1 MLNNPEVTQQAL
13 SILRSGE
20 NYHWTFI
27 TLFVLVLYVYFN
39 EIEKRNWKKVAAGL
53 TLYMIHWFVEIVNAL
68 IQHFSGHALW
78 TAPSGTSF
86 LILVGVGIE
95 ISMMFSIAALTFSKT
110 LPEDPKL
117 KILGINN
124 RILMGIGCAAFASF
138 LEIFFV
144 RTPTFAWVYP
154 WWGSIPVFITVYIP
168 FFVGAFLVHDWESKK
183 QIRFLGSFFVL
194 NVAMLIL
201 FAGILK
207 WI

>member
-1 MLNNPEVTQQAL
+1 MNNPEVTGQAL

-20 NYHWTFI
+20 NFHWSFI
-27 TLFVLVLYVYFN
+27 TLFVLVVYVYYN
-39 EIEKRNWKKVAAGL
+39 EIEKKNWNVIAAGL

-68 IQHFSGHALW
+68 IQYFSGHALW
-78 TAPSGTSF
+78 TAPTGTSF
-86 LILVGVGIE
+86 LILVGLSIE
-95 ISMMFSIAALTFSKT
+95 INMMFAIAALTFAKI
-110 LPEDPKL
+110 LPKDPRM

-124 RILMGIGCAAFASF
+124 RLLIGIGCAAFASF

-144 RTPTFAWVYP
+144 KTPAFAWVYP

-168 FFVGAFLVHDWESKK
+168 FFVVAFYVHDWTRRNQK
-183 QIRFLGSFFVL
+183 IFIGSSFVL
-194 NVAMLIL
+194 NAFMMVL

>member
-1 MLNNPEVTQQAL
+1 MNNPEVTEQAL
-13 SILRSGE
+13 RILRTGD
-20 NYHWTFI
+20 NFHWSFI
-27 TLFVLVLYVYFN
+27 TLFVLVVYVYYN
-39 EIEKRNWKKVAAGL
+39 EIERKNWNVIAAGL

-78 TAPSGTSF
+78 TVPAGTSF
-86 LILVGVGIE
+86 LILVGLSIE
-95 ISMMFSIAALTFSKT
+95 INMMFSVAALIFAKI
-110 LPEDPKL
+110 LPQDPKM

-124 RILMGIGCAAFASF
+124 RLLIGTGCAALASL

-144 RTPTFAWVYP
+144 KTPAFAWVYP

-168 FFVGAFLVHDWESKK
+168 FFVVAFYVHDWKRKHQKLFIGYS
-183 QIRFLGSFFVL
+183 FVL
-194 NVAMLIL
+194 NAVMMIV

>member
-1 MLNNPEVTQQAL
+1 MNNPEVTGQAL

-20 NYHWTFI
+20 NFHWSFI
-27 TLFVLVLYVYFN
+27 TLFVLVVYVYYS
-39 EIEKRNWKKVAAGL
+39 EIEKKNWNAIAAGL

-78 TAPSGTSF
+78 TVPTGTSF
-86 LILVGVGIE
+86 LILVGLGIE
-95 ISMMFSIAALTFSKT
+95 INMMFSIAALTFAKI
-110 LPEDPKL
+110 LPQDPKI

-124 RILMGIGCAAFASF
+124 RLLIGIGCAAFASF

-144 RTPTFAWVYP
+144 QTPAFAWVYP

-168 FFVGAFLVHDWESKK
+168 FFVVAFYVHDWERKHQK
-183 QIRFLGSFFVL
+183 AFIGSLFGL
-194 NVAMLIL
+194 NLAMMIV
-201 FAGILK
+201 FAGVLK

>member
-1 MLNNPEVTQQAL
+1 MNNPEVTEQAL
-13 SILRSGE
+13 RILRSGE
-20 NYHWTFI
+20 NFHWTFI
-27 TLFVLVLYVYFN
+27 TLFALVVYVYYN
-39 EIEKRNWKKVAAGL
+39 EIENKNWNKIAAGL

-78 TAPSGTSF
+78 TAPTGTTF

-95 ISMMFSIAALTFSKT
+95 ISMMFSIAALTFSKI
-110 LPEDPKL
+110 LPQDPKM

-124 RILMGIGCAAFASF
+124 RLLIGLACAAFAAF

-144 RTPTFAWVYP
+144 QTPAFAWVYP

-168 FFVGAFLVHDWESKK
+168 FFVVAFYVHDWQRKNQK
-183 QIRFLGSFFVL
+183 MFIGS
-194 NVAMLIL
+194 L
-201 FAGILK
+201 FALNFTMMVVFAGVLK